1 MIYQK
6 YLYIF
11 FLALAL
17 NLSFFST
24 SKAKEFFID
33 EIEIQEKLE
42 NGFNKEKLINEGFIK
57 AFEEL
62 MNKLVQ
68 SGNLPKTKN
77 IMLNEIK
84 SMVETFTIKEEKF
97 INQTYSLNLGVS
109 FNKKKV
115 FNFLDSKNI
124 FPTEIKEENFLFI
137 PILLDQVKDDIL
149 IYSNNEIYNKW
160 NSQNYKNFLLSYVL
174 PTEDLEDLNIIRE
187 NSRDI
192 ENYDFEKIIEK
203 YFLKN
208 SIVAIIFKNEKE
220 IKVLSKI
227 YFKDEKIIKSNSFK
241 NIDFKNENK
250 LNELILQLKIVYE
263 DFWKE
268 KNLIN
273 TSIKLPISIQ
283 INNKDYEL
291 SSKFEAILN
300 KIDLISS
307 FSISSFNK
315 DFIFYEITFN
325 GTPKNFLDIM
335 QEKKFNFDTQNK
347 IWILK

>member
-77 IMLNEIK
+77 ITLNEIK

-109 FNKKKV
+109 FNKKK
-115 FNFLDSKNI
+115 FLI
-124 FPTEIKEENFLFI
+124 FLIVKIFFQQKLRKKTFYLF
-137 PILLDQVKDDIL
+137 Q
-149 IYSNNEIYNKW
+149 YY
-160 NSQNYKNFLLSYVL
+160 
-174 PTEDLEDLNIIRE
+174 
-187 NSRDI
+187 
-192 ENYDFEKIIEK
+192 
-203 YFLKN
+203 
-208 SIVAIIFKNEKE
+208 
-220 IKVLSKI
+220 
-227 YFKDEKIIKSNSFK
+227 
-241 NIDFKNENK
+241 
-250 LNELILQLKIVYE
+250 
-263 DFWKE
+263 
-268 KNLIN
+268 
-273 TSIKLPISIQ
+273 
-283 INNKDYEL
+283 
-291 SSKFEAILN
+291 
-300 KIDLISS
+300 
-307 FSISSFNK
+307 
-315 DFIFYEITFN
+315 
-325 GTPKNFLDIM
+325 
-335 QEKKFNFDTQNK
+335 
-347 IWILK
+347 

>member
-109 FNKKKV
+109 FNKKK
-115 FNFLDSKNI
+115 FLI
-124 FPTEIKEENFLFI
+124 FLIVKIFFQQKLRKKTFYLF
-137 PILLDQVKDDIL
+137 Q
-149 IYSNNEIYNKW
+149 YY
-160 NSQNYKNFLLSYVL
+160 
-174 PTEDLEDLNIIRE
+174 
-187 NSRDI
+187 
-192 ENYDFEKIIEK
+192 
-203 YFLKN
+203 
-208 SIVAIIFKNEKE
+208 
-220 IKVLSKI
+220 
-227 YFKDEKIIKSNSFK
+227 
-241 NIDFKNENK
+241 
-250 LNELILQLKIVYE
+250 
-263 DFWKE
+263 
-268 KNLIN
+268 
-273 TSIKLPISIQ
+273 
-283 INNKDYEL
+283 
-291 SSKFEAILN
+291 
-300 KIDLISS
+300 
-307 FSISSFNK
+307 
-315 DFIFYEITFN
+315 
-325 GTPKNFLDIM
+325 
-335 QEKKFNFDTQNK
+335 
-347 IWILK
+347 